1 MEQLT
6 QKTMEVQEFIDSQPL
21 STTQKLVFLLCG
33 IVVAIDGMDTAAVG
47 FIAPALKQ
55 VWQLKPTDL
64 SPLFGAGFLGLMAGS
79 MLVGPLGDK
88 IGRKPILL
96 ISMLIFSVLNLAS
109 AFSPNVTVL
118 TVLRFLT
125 GLGLGGVLP
134 VAIAL
139 TSEYAPT
146 KRRSTYINL
155 MFAGLSLGAALG
167 GVLAAQLL
175 ETVKWQGILI
185 IGGVLPLIL
194 LPFLWWWLPE
204 SLRFLVLANRDKA
217 TIEKTARRIMPSPN
231 LPVPTFSFTQQQ
243 QQRAKLGELFATKYR
258 FGTVL
263 LWVAFFMSL
272 LVIYLVSSWL
282 PTLLNTA
289 GLDLKSASWIATA
302 FKFGGTIGAICL
314 GFLMDKFGASRML
327 IFSYGIGSALLML
340 ASFGME
346 TGFVALLVVGILG
359 SGMGVSG
366 SQVGANAFGSSF
378 YPAQIRA
385 TGISWANAAGRLG
398 AILGSVSGG
407 WLIANLSASQIIGF
421 LALPAAIAAFCFF
434 LITRQQARAN
444 HQIH

>member
-1 MEQLT
+1 MEPLSQP
-6 QKTMEVQEFIDSQPL
+6 TMEVQEFIDAQPL
-21 STTQKLVFLLCG
+21 STTQKMIFLLCG
-33 IVVAIDGMDTAAVG
+33 ILVAIDGMDTAAIG

-79 MLVGPLGDK
+79 ILVGPLGDK

-96 ISMLIFSVLNLAS
+96 ISIAIFAILNFAS

-139 TSEYAPT
+139 TSEYAPSL
-146 KRRSTYINL
+146 RRSTFINL
-155 MFAGLSLGAALG
+155 MFCGLSLGAALG

-175 ETVKWQGILI
+175 ETIGWQGILM

-204 SLRFLVLANRDKA
+204 SLRFLVLANRDQSV
-217 TIEKTARRIMPSPN
+217 IEKTARRIMPANN
-231 LPVPTFSFTQQQ
+231 LSVPTFSYTQQQ
-243 QQRAKLGELFATKYR
+243 QQRAKLGELFSTPYR

-289 GLDLKSASWIATA
+289 GLDLKSASWVATT

-327 IFSYGIGSALLML
+327 IFSYGIGSALLLL
-340 ASFGME
+340 ASFGMQ
-346 TGFVALLVVGILG
+346 TGMVVLLVVGILG

-407 WLIANLSASQIIGF
+407 WLIANLSASQIIAF
-421 LALPAAIAAFCFF
+421 LAIPAAIAAVCFF
-434 LITRQQARAN
+434 LITR
-444 HQIH
+444 HQVKAKN